1 MLRPGGGLTR
11 CAHPARLCGRSL
23 ASLGP
28 SPRFLFRALGTKS
41 GSAGLR
47 MLTMSI
53 WIHKL
58 RAAEL
63 SAQDRQSPH
72 ALVAARASP
81 HKVTGLAIG
90 AIACEL
96 ILSAV

>member
-1 MLRPGGGLTR
+1 
-11 CAHPARLCGRSL
+11 
-23 ASLGP
+23 
-28 SPRFLFRALGTKS
+28 
-41 GSAGLR
+41 
-47 MLTMSI
+47 MSI

>member
-1 MLRPGGGLTR
+1 
-11 CAHPARLCGRSL
+11 
-23 ASLGP
+23 
-28 SPRFLFRALGTKS
+28 
-41 GSAGLR
+41 

-53 WIHKL
+53 WIHNL

-72 ALVAARASP
+72 ALVAAHASP
-81 HKVTGLAIG
+81 QKVTALAIG

-96 ILSAV
+96 ILSTI